1 MHNLI
6 EYSSNYSKTS
16 GTLWQYYKYKTSDNL
31 TDSESFKSKAKIT
44 GNTPADGNIKDIEII
59 APLKYLI
66 SSWRT
71 LEIPLINC
79 EINLLL
85 TWSSTCV
92 IANSTCAGRFEITE
106 AKPYVPVVTL
116 STQDNCFNN

>member
-66 SSWRT
+66 NSG
-71 LEIPLINC
+71 E
-79 EINLLL
+79 LLKY
-85 TWSSTCV
+85 
-92 IANSTCAGRFEITE
+92 R
-106 AKPYVPVVTL
+106 
-116 STQDNCFNN
+116 